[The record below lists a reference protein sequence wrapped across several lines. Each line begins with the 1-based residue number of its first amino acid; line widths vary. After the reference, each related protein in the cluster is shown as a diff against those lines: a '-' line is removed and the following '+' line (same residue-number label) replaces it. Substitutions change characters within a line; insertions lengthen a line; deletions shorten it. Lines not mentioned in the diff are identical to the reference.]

1 MKLGAFRLKSEEE
14 TKFEA
19 PKNGMSLLFK
29 ANTSPIKDSVAA
41 TIRAKG
47 QKISKDISSRF
58 NFFQKLKKEHI
69 ELRYYFTKFLHK

>member
-29 ANTSPIKDSVAA
+29 ATKSPIKDSVAA

-47 QKISKDISSRF
+47 QKISKDIFS
-58 NFFQKLKKEHI
+58 
-69 ELRYYFTKFLHK
+69 

>member
-14 TKFEA
+14 TKFEV

-29 ANTSPIKDSVAA
+29 ATTSPIKDSVAA

-47 QKISKDISSRF
+47 LKISKDIFS
-58 NFFQKLKKEHI
+58 
-69 ELRYYFTKFLHK
+69 